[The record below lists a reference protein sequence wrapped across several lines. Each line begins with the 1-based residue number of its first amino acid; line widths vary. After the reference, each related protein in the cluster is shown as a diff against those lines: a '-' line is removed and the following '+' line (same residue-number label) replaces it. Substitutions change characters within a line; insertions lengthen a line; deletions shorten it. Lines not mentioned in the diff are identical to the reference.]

1 MSQKVI
7 VIISVVV
14 ITIIIVV
21 IIIVT
26 FLIKLYYIDS
36 FMYQVSSPKRKFYF
50 SPLLSLYLLISH

>member
-36 FMYQVSSPKRKFYF
+36 FMYRFHHQNENFTFLHSSPCTF
-50 SPLLSLYLLISH
+50 